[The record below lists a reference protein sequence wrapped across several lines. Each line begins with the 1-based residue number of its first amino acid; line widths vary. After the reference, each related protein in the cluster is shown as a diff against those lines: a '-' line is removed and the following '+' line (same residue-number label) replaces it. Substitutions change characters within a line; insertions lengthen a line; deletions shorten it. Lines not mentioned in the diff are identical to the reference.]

1 MATVTT
7 TLLATAAVV
16 GAVSSV
22 ASGVM
27 AQSAAR
33 KEAAALK
40 DQGALAQQ
48 EAQTEAQRRAD
59 EVRRLS
65 KKQKLAFIK
74 NGITLE
80 GSPLL
85 TIDETKRQ
93 GQTEVD
99 AISRRGYAINSLYNQ
114 RADITEREGR
124 AQFIGGIGSGISSL
138 AMFGASMYSGGGGTA
153 IPKDA
158 GGGSGSQIVTTYN
171 GGYATGVRK

>member
-1 MATVTT
+1 MGAVTT

-16 GAVSSV
+16 GAASSV

-27 AQSAAR
+27 AQSASR
-33 KEAAALK
+33 KEASAMRSQGELAA
-40 DQGALAQQ
+40 Q
-48 EAQTEAQRRAD
+48 EAGIEAQRRAD

-74 NGITLE
+74 NGVTLE

-93 GQTEVD
+93 GQEEVN
-99 AISRRGYAINSLYNQ
+99 AIMRRGYAINSLYNQ
-114 RADITEREGR
+114 RADIADREGR

-138 AMFGASMYSGGGGTA
+138 GMFGASIYSAGSGSA
-153 IPKDA
+153 IPKDS
-158 GGGSGSQIVTTYN
+158 GGGAGSQIVTTYN